1 MKCLA
6 AQYIAIRAILMLM
19 QCHVNAYLSPVTSS
33 IDSISAQPH
42 KVAPA
47 TFKQAL
53 FVAVTAGLGYGFD
66 SYAVNIYGLVLPDI
80 KTALHITEAQAGYIG
95 SIFLLGYTIGTIG
108 FGLAADRWGRKTTLG
123 ASILLYG
130 VTTSLAGLTTNIA
143 AFTGLRF
150 LTGVGGAGE
159 LAVGAPYAAEVWPA
173 KTRAIGVGGVIFSLF
188 SLGYVLAAAVALALV
203 PHFGW
208 QSAFIV
214 AIVPAVLL
222 FLLRRGITESHR
234 YIDAQIDLAS
244 GQVKPQLWQLPGVRR
259 RLVVGWLIYTANAVG
274 YWGMTLF
281 LTTYIVKRFHASPIE
296 AIRYALVFFLLQGVF
311 AYLGT
316 ALADWVGRR
325 PSAMLAALIE
335 IASTILAATSDS
347 LPEYR
352 LFGAVAIATLGW
364 LWGVGDTYIA
374 ELFPTVLRGNGF
386 GIAVGGGR
394 VVSIAAP
401 TVIGWAIMR
410 YGLQTP
416 YLALAGL
423 WVLTLVG
430 YLMGPETRGK
440 ELEDLTNE
448 ALADDL
454 GSVTIPRQRD
464 PQRFNL
470 RGRGGTSP
478 REETRRP

>member
-1 MKCLA
+1 MTLNVGSIPT
-6 AQYIAIRAILMLM
+6 QVPRA
-19 QCHVNAYLSPVTSS
+19 V
-33 IDSISAQPH
+33 
-42 KVAPA
+42 PA
-47 TFKQAL
+47 SFNQAL

-80 KTALHITEAQAGYIG
+80 KRTLHITDAEAGYIG

-108 FGLAADRWGRKTTLG
+108 FGFAADRWGRKATLG

-130 VTTSLAGLTTNIA
+130 VTTALAGLTTNIA

-159 LAVGAPYAAEVWPA
+159 LAVGAPYTAEVWPA

-214 AIVPAVLL
+214 AIIPAIVL
-222 FLLRRGITESHR
+222 FLVRRGIKESHR
-234 YIDAQIDLAS
+234 YTDVQARVVS
-244 GQVKPQLWQLPGVRR
+244 GAVKPRLWRLPGVRR
-259 RLVVGWLIYTANAVG
+259 RLIAGWLIYTANAVG

-296 AIRYALVFFLLQGVF
+296 AIRYALVFFLLQFVF
-311 AYLGT
+311 VYLGT

-325 PSAMLAALIE
+325 PSAILAAVIE
-335 IASTILAATSDS
+335 FVSTVLAATSHS
-347 LPEYR
+347 LDRY
-352 LFGAVAIATLGW
+352 LVFGAISIATLGW
-364 LWGVGDTYIA
+364 LWGVGDTYIS
-374 ELFPTVLRGNGF
+374 ELFPTVLRGTGF

-401 TVIGWAIMR
+401 TAIGWGITH

-423 WVLTLVG
+423 WALTVVG
-430 YLMGPETRGK
+430 YLLGPETKGK
-440 ELEDLTNE
+440 ELEDLADE
-448 ALADDL
+448 ALTEDL
-454 GSVTIPRQRD
+454 VPVDSTK
-464 PQRFNL
+464 
-470 RGRGGTSP
+470 
-478 REETRRP
+478 

>member
-1 MKCLA
+1 M
-6 AQYIAIRAILMLM
+6 
-19 QCHVNAYLSPVTSS
+19 TSS
-33 IDSISAQPH
+33 VGSIPTQITKA
-42 KVAPA
+42 APA

-66 SYAVNIYGLVLPDI
+66 SYAVNIYGLVLPEI
-80 KTALHITEAQAGYIG
+80 KRTLHITDAQAGYIG

-108 FGLAADRWGRKTTLG
+108 FGFAADRWGRKATLG

-130 VTTSLAGLTTNIA
+130 VTTALAGLTTNTA

-159 LAVGAPYAAEVWPA
+159 LAVGAPYTAEVWPA

-188 SLGYVLAAAVALALV
+188 SLGYVLAAGVALALV

-214 AIVPAVLL
+214 AIVPAVVL
-222 FLLRRGITESHR
+222 FLIRRGISESHR
-234 YIDAQIDLAS
+234 YVEVRGTVVNGAAR
-244 GQVKPQLWQLPGVRR
+244 PRLWQLRGVRR
-259 RLVVGWLIYTANAVG
+259 RLVAGWLIYTANAVG

-281 LTTYIVKRFHASPIE
+281 LTTYIVRKFHASPIE
-296 AIRYALVFFLLQGVF
+296 AIRYALVFFLLQAVF

-316 ALADWVGRR
+316 ALADWIGRR
-325 PSAMLAALIE
+325 PSAILAAGIE

-347 LPEYR
+347 LAQYQI
-352 LFGAVAIATLGW
+352 FGAVAIATLGW
-364 LWGVGDTYIA
+364 LWGVGDTYIS
-374 ELFPTVLRGNGF
+374 ELFPTVLRGTGF

-401 TVIGWAIMR
+401 TVIGWAIMH

-423 WVLTLVG
+423 WALTVIG
-430 YLMGPETRGK
+430 YLLGPETKGK
-440 ELEDLTNE
+440 ELEDLTDE
-448 ALADDL
+448 ALTEDL
-454 GSVTIPRQRD
+454 VPVT
-464 PQRFNL
+464 N
-470 RGRGGTSP
+470 
-478 REETRRP
+478 

>member
-1 MKCLA
+1 
-6 AQYIAIRAILMLM
+6 MLM

-188 SLGYVLAAAVALALV
+188 SLGYVLAAAVALVLV

-222 FLLRRGITESHR
+222 FLLRRGMTESHR

-374 ELFPTVLRGNGF
+374 ELFPTVLRGTGF

-454 GSVTIPRQRD
+454 GSVTIPR
-464 PQRFNL
+464 
-470 RGRGGTSP
+470 
-478 REETRRP
+478 

>member
-1 MKCLA
+1 MTLNVGSIPT
-6 AQYIAIRAILMLM
+6 QVPRA
-19 QCHVNAYLSPVTSS
+19 V
-33 IDSISAQPH
+33 
-42 KVAPA
+42 PA

-80 KTALHITEAQAGYIG
+80 KRTLHITDAEAGYIG

-108 FGLAADRWGRKTTLG
+108 FGFAADRWGRKATLG

-130 VTTSLAGLTTNIA
+130 VTTALAGLTTNIA

-159 LAVGAPYAAEVWPA
+159 LAVGAPYTAEVWPA

-214 AIVPAVLL
+214 AIIPAIVL
-222 FLLRRGITESHR
+222 FLVRRGIKESHR
-234 YIDAQIDLAS
+234 YTDVQARVVS
-244 GQVKPQLWQLPGVRR
+244 GAVKPRLWRLPGVRR
-259 RLVVGWLIYTANAVG
+259 RLIAGWLIYTANAVG

-296 AIRYALVFFLLQGVF
+296 AIRYALVFFLLQFVF
-311 AYLGT
+311 VYLGT

-325 PSAMLAALIE
+325 PSAILAAVIE
-335 IASTILAATSDS
+335 FVSTVLAATSHS
-347 LPEYR
+347 LDRY
-352 LFGAVAIATLGW
+352 LVFGAISIATLGW
-364 LWGVGDTYIA
+364 LWGVGDTYIS
-374 ELFPTVLRGNGF
+374 ELFPTVLRGTGF

-401 TVIGWAIMR
+401 TAIGWGITH

-423 WVLTLVG
+423 WALTVVG
-430 YLMGPETRGK
+430 YLLGPETKGK
-440 ELEDLTNE
+440 ELE
-448 ALADDL
+448 ALADEALTEDL
-454 GSVTIPRQRD
+454 VPVDSTK
-464 PQRFNL
+464 
-470 RGRGGTSP
+470 
-478 REETRRP
+478 

>member
-1 MKCLA
+1 MGSIPT
-6 AQYIAIRAILMLM
+6 Q
-19 QCHVNAYLSPVTSS
+19 LSRTV
-33 IDSISAQPH
+33 
-42 KVAPA
+42 PA

-80 KTALHITEAQAGYIG
+80 KRTLHITDAEAGYIG

-108 FGLAADRWGRKTTLG
+108 FGFAADRWGRKATLG

-130 VTTSLAGLTTNIA
+130 VTTALAGLTTNIA

-159 LAVGAPYAAEVWPA
+159 LAVGAPYTAEVWPA

-214 AIVPAVLL
+214 AIIPAIVL
-222 FLLRRGITESHR
+222 FLVRRGIKESHR
-234 YIDAQIDLAS
+234 YTDVQAKVVNGA
-244 GQVKPQLWQLPGVRR
+244 VKPRLWRLPGVRR
-259 RLVVGWLIYTANAVG
+259 RLIAGWLIYTANAVG

-296 AIRYALVFFLLQGVF
+296 AIRYALVFFLLQFVF
-311 AYLGT
+311 VYLGT

-325 PSAMLAALIE
+325 PSAILAAIVE
-335 IASTILAATSDS
+335 FASTILAATSHS
-347 LPEYR
+347 LDRY
-352 LFGAVAIATLGW
+352 LVFGAISIATLGW
-364 LWGVGDTYIA
+364 LWGVGDTYIS
-374 ELFPTVLRGNGF
+374 ELFPTVLRGTGF

-394 VVSIAAP
+394 IVSIAAP
-401 TVIGWAIMR
+401 TVIGWGITR
-410 YGLQTP
+410 YGLETP

-423 WVLTLVG
+423 WALTVVG
-430 YLMGPETRGK
+430 YLLGPETKGK
-440 ELEDLTNE
+440 ELEDLADE
-448 ALADDL
+448 ALTEDL
-454 GSVTIPRQRD
+454 VPVNSK
-464 PQRFNL
+464 
-470 RGRGGTSP
+470 TS
-478 REETRRP
+478 

>member
-1 MKCLA
+1 MTSNAGSILT
-6 AQYIAIRAILMLM
+6 QVPRA
-19 QCHVNAYLSPVTSS
+19 T
-33 IDSISAQPH
+33 
-42 KVAPA
+42 PA

-80 KTALHITEAQAGYIG
+80 KKTLHITDAEAGYIG

-108 FGLAADRWGRKTTLG
+108 FGYAADRWGRKATLG

-130 VTTSLAGLTTNIA
+130 VTTALAGLTTNIA

-159 LAVGAPYAAEVWPA
+159 LAVGAPYTAEVWPT
-173 KTRAIGVGGVIFSLF
+173 KTRALGVGGVIFSFF

-214 AIVPAVLL
+214 AIVPAIVL
-222 FLLRRGITESHR
+222 FLVRRGITESHR
-234 YIDAQIDLAS
+234 YADVQAKIVS
-244 GQVKPQLWQLPGVRR
+244 GVAKPRLWQLPGVRR
-259 RLVVGWLIYTANAVG
+259 RLISGWLIYTANAVG
-274 YWGMTLF
+274 FWGVSIF

-296 AIRYALVFFLLQGVF
+296 AIRYALVFFLLQVVF
-311 AYLGT
+311 VYLGT

-325 PSAMLAALIE
+325 PSAILAALIE
-335 IASTILAATSDS
+335 IASTVLAATSYS
-347 LPEYR
+347 LNRY
-352 LFGAVAIATLGW
+352 LIFGAIAIATIGW
-364 LWGVGDTYIA
+364 LWGVGDAYIS
-374 ELFPTVLRGNGF
+374 ELFPTVLRGTGF

-401 TVIGWAIMR
+401 TIVGWAITR
-410 YGLQTP
+410 YGLETP

-423 WVLTLVG
+423 WALTLVG
-430 YLMGPETRGK
+430 YLLGPETKGR
-440 ELEDLTNE
+440 ELEDLADE
-448 ALADDL
+448 ALTEDL
-454 GSVTIPRQRD
+454 VPV
-464 PQRFNL
+464 
-470 RGRGGTSP
+470 
-478 REETRRP
+478 ETKR

>member
-1 MKCLA
+1 
-6 AQYIAIRAILMLM
+6 
-19 QCHVNAYLSPVTSS
+19 VTSS
-33 IDSISAQPH
+33 VENISVELPRAS
-42 KVAPA
+42 PA

-80 KTALHITEAQAGYIG
+80 KKALHINEAQAGYIG

-108 FGLAADRWGRKTTLG
+108 FGFAADRWGRKTTLG

-203 PHFGW
+203 PRFGW

-214 AIVPAVLL
+214 AIIPAVLL
-222 FLLRRGITESHR
+222 FLIRRVITESHR
-234 YIDAQIDLAS
+234 YIDAQANLVR
-244 GQVKPQLWQLPGVRR
+244 GQAKPRFWRLPVVRR
-259 RLVVGWLIYTANAVG
+259 RLVAGWFIYTANAVG

-311 AYLGT
+311 VYLGT
-316 ALADWVGRR
+316 ALADWIGRR
-325 PSAMLAALIE
+325 PSAILAALVE
-335 IASTILAATSDS
+335 ITSTVFAATSDS
-347 LPEYR
+347 LSQYQV
-352 LFGAVAIATLGW
+352 FGAVAIATLGW

-374 ELFPTVLRGNGF
+374 ELFPTVLRGTGF

-401 TVIGWAIMR
+401 TVIGWAIMH

-423 WVLTLVG
+423 WILTVVG
-430 YLMGPETRGK
+430 YLMGPETKGK
-440 ELEDLTNE
+440 ELEELTDE
-448 ALADDL
+448 ALAREL
-454 GSVTIPRQRD
+454 G
-464 PQRFNL
+464 
-470 RGRGGTSP
+470 
-478 REETRRP
+478 RPPD

>member
-1 MKCLA
+1 M
-6 AQYIAIRAILMLM
+6 
-19 QCHVNAYLSPVTSS
+19 TSS
-33 IDSISAQPH
+33 VGSIPAQL
-42 KVAPA
+42 ARATPA

-80 KTALHITEAQAGYIG
+80 KRTLHITDAEAGYIG

-108 FGLAADRWGRKTTLG
+108 FGYAADRWGRKTTLG

-130 VTTSLAGLTTNIA
+130 ITTSVAGLTANVA

-159 LAVGAPYAAEVWPA
+159 LAVGAPYTAEVWPA
-173 KTRAIGVGGVIFSLF
+173 KTRALGVGGVIFSFF

-214 AIVPAVLL
+214 SIVPAIIL
-222 FLLRRGITESHR
+222 FLARRGIKESHR
-234 YIDAQIDLAS
+234 YTDVQTKVERGVA
-244 GQVKPQLWQLPGVRR
+244 KPRLWKLPGVRR
-259 RLVVGWLIYTANAVG
+259 RLVAGWLIYTANAVG
-274 YWGMTLF
+274 YWGLTVF
-281 LTTYIVKRFHASPIE
+281 LTTYIVKRFHASPID
-296 AIRYALVFFLLQGVF
+296 AIRYALVFFLLQVVF
-311 AYLGT
+311 VYLGT

-325 PSAMLAALIE
+325 PSAILAAVIE
-335 IASTILAATSDS
+335 FFSTILAATSHS
-347 LPEYR
+347 LDRY
-352 LFGAVAIATLGW
+352 LVFGAIAIATLGW
-364 LWGVGDTYIA
+364 LWGVGDTYVS
-374 ELFPTVLRGNGF
+374 ELFPTVLRGTGF

-401 TVIGWAIMR
+401 AVVGWGITH

-423 WVLTLVG
+423 WVLTVAG
-430 YLMGPETRGK
+430 YLLGPETKGK
-440 ELEDLTNE
+440 ELEDLADE
-448 ALADDL
+448 ALTEDL
-454 GSVTIPRQRD
+454 VSK
-464 PQRFNL
+464 
-470 RGRGGTSP
+470 
-478 REETRRP
+478 

>member
-1 MKCLA
+1 M
-6 AQYIAIRAILMLM
+6 
-19 QCHVNAYLSPVTSS
+19 TSS

-234 YIDAQIDLAS
+234 YIDAKIDLAS

-374 ELFPTVLRGNGF
+374 ELFPTVLRGTGF

-440 ELEDLTNE
+440 ELDDLTNE

-454 GSVTIPRQRD
+454 GSVTIPR
-464 PQRFNL
+464 
-470 RGRGGTSP
+470 
-478 REETRRP
+478 